1 MRHRKKKRIIKRKRE
16 EVKQMITDKKEKEI
30 DQTKE
35 KMKRNENFEQELD
48 LKVVPVISSLLK
60 HYEL

>member
-30 DQTKE
+30 DKTKE

-60 HYEL
+60 HYQL

>member
-1 MRHRKKKRIIKRKRE
+1 MRNRKKFRIIKRKRE

-30 DQTKE
+30 DKTKE

-60 HYEL
+60 HYQL